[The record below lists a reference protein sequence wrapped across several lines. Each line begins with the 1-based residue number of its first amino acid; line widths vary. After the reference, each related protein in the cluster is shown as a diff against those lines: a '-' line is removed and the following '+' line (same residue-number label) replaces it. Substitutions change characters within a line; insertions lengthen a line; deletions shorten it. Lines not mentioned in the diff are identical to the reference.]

1 MTARRIV
8 SIFALALTLAM
19 CADAA
24 CECGFSL
31 QTSNSTATFFTHSI
45 ETDFLHI
52 SSVAYSGI
60 EGTPWQPQVW
70 NQTAAQSRG
79 AYGRSNLLENIV
91 PNPLPGGTWSGPG
104 ARGGDPGLQ
113 LVVRKDLVDGMVT
126 GAELATSRTD
136 ILYGTFRVGMKVTGI
151 NGTCSAF
158 FWYRNDTQEIDV
170 EYLSKNTSIV
180 NTILQSGAAAAQG
193 FDAAGTST
201 YQKYDAGLSLSDEY
215 HEYRYDWLPDRVDF
229 YLDGLKI
236 STYTENVPDAP
247 GHLLLS
253 HWSNGNVGWSMGP
266 PAEDAVSTISYVK
279 AYFNVSGGDEV
290 DVCSSGTAVCQIPEQ
305 SGQPDLDG
313 KPTFFFN
320 PPPPQANSSTG
331 MTIPTHASGAPQTWL
346 TIFSRFAWMVVS
358 LLLSI
363 S

>member
-1 MTARRIV
+1 MTARKAV
-8 SIFALALTLAM
+8 SVFNLVLTLITHAY
-19 CADAA
+19 AV

-60 EGTPWQPQVW
+60 EGTPWQPQIW

-91 PNPLPGGTWSGPG
+91 PNPLPDGTWSGPG

-113 LVVRKDLVDGMVT
+113 LVVRKDLVDGIVT
-126 GAELATSRTD
+126 GAELATNRTD
-136 ILYGTFRVGMKVTGI
+136 ILYGTFRVWMKVTGV

-170 EYLSKNTSIV
+170 EYLSKNASIV
-180 NTILQSGAAAAQG
+180 NTILQSGAAAAHG

-201 YQKYDAGLSLSDEY
+201 YQKYNAGLALSDEY
-215 HEYRYDWLPDRVDF
+215 HEYRYDWLPDRVNF
-229 YLDGLKI
+229 YLDGVKI

-266 PAEDAVSTISYVK
+266 PAEDAVLTVSYVK
-279 AYFNVSGGDEV
+279 AYFNVTGSKEIPKCD
-290 DVCSSGTAVCQIPEQ
+290 SAPTVCQIPEQ
-305 SGQPDLDG
+305 SGPPALDG
-313 KPTFFFN
+313 KPTFFLN
-320 PPPPQANSSTG
+320 PPPSQANSSKDATS
-331 MTIPTHASGAPQTWL
+331 PTHVSGVPQNGL
-346 TIFSRFAWMVVS
+346 TMLPRFAWLVVG
-358 LLLSI
+358 LMLSI
-363 S
+363 T